1 MLNNS
6 SVLILGSGASIPF
19 DDDKFQNSGCG
30 LDEQFTSII
39 RNSYSIGLNYFYK
52 YGCPTTL
59 TTFVDAKFYLGDK
72 RDLSQLPFI
81 IGKQDKL
88 LTDIS
93 TNTLLF
99 PIGRQ
104 YMGEHAWNIKYK
116 MCKQCSHKIPL
127 NDLKVNCPN
136 CKSNLIPC
144 GFYHSHLNGIFS
156 LSLAIALG
164 FKTVYLFGYDGCGK
178 DGKTHFYQ
186 NQVQDMEKFRGVGT
200 VKHPK
205 GQSYRTSTYNSP
217 DKMNKIWFAPFKDL
231 NINIYNVSPT
241 SVIEVFPKITYEQFY
256 KQVAENQAINQDQAR
271 LEIKD
276 YIKKK
281 IGEVC

>member
-1 MLNNS
+1 MLNDS
-6 SVLILGSGASIPF
+6 ILVLGGGASIPF
-19 DDDKFQNSGCG
+19 DDNEYKNSGCG
-30 LDEQFTSII
+30 FPKELTAII
-39 RNSYSIGLNYFYK
+39 QNSYSIGLNYFYK

-59 TTFVDAKFYLGDK
+59 NTFVDAKFYLGDK
-72 RDLSQLPFI
+72 NDLNSLPLV

-88 LTDIS
+88 LATVPNNII
-93 TNTLLF
+93 LF
-99 PIGRQ
+99 PIGKH

-116 MCKQCSHKIPL
+116 MCQQCGTKVLLSSPQNKCHK
-127 NDLKVNCPN
+127 CPT
-136 CKSNLIPC
+136 SLFPC
-144 GFYHSHLNGIFS
+144 GFFHSHLNGVFS
-156 LSLAIALG
+156 LSFAIALG
-164 FKTVYLFGYDGCGK
+164 FKNIYLLGYDGCLVN
-178 DGKTHFYQ
+178 DKTHFYQ
-186 NQVQDMEKFRGVGT
+186 NQVQDMDKFRGVGI

-205 GQSYRTSTYNSP
+205 GQVYRTSTYNSP